1 MGVILSS
8 SYSLD
13 AQSVDVNFN
22 DTRCG
27 DGRGVCPT
35 DPLLFTC
42 MVTGSPADRI
52 TVEIENVFDI
62 DLREDNTTVGDLPD
76 GYTVQ
81 SHNVQTNDGL
91 LNYILV
97 LSIVN
102 ASLLNDSL
110 IICDINLAGVDD
122 SIAGCLVAGK

>member
-1 MGVILSS
+1 M
-8 SYSLD
+8 
-13 AQSVDVNFN
+13 DVSFN

-42 MVTGSPADRI
+42 IVTGSTATSI
-52 TVEIENVFDI
+52 TVKIENILEI
-62 DLREDNTTVGDLPD
+62 DFNADNTTDEYLPN

-81 SHNVQTNDGL
+81 SHNVHWQTNVASLD
-91 LNYILV
+91 YTLV

-102 ASLLNDSL
+102 ASQLNGSL
-110 IICDINLAGVDD
+110 IRCDSNLFGVDD
-122 SIAGCLVAGK
+122 SMAGCPVAGK